1 MLPFLPIVLTTH
13 SLTMASDT
21 EKLPL
26 LDIES
31 APPPR
36 QARKRSLFRCLVP
49 TLALFGFVYLQI
61 AATTSGDSPVQSSR
75 CEQVDPYVP
84 EPHDSLDRN
93 RDVIFSPEFR
103 EKSAGVL
110 SGFVQ
115 VRYVDLFVCSVQTL
129 SDPRDSDSQKS

>member
-1 MLPFLPIVLTTH
+1 
-13 SLTMASDT
+13 MASDT